1 MIRQR
6 AAARPETIRR
16 HNLNILLVELHHHGP
31 LSRAELTQN
40 LGLNRSTIGALVS
53 DLTECRLIMERVPG
67 ARSSGAGRPSH
78 VVGPRA
84 DGPYALAVDIAVR
97 HLEVAAVALGGEV
110 LARHTVEL
118 GEDPNP
124 HDAVAAVA
132 SGARAVASQLPAG
145 AWAAGVGI
153 SVAGTVRRR
162 DDRVLVAPNLHWH
175 DIDLISLLRDGL
187 ATDLPIR
194 IGNDADL
201 AVLAEHVRGVARG
214 FDDVVYL
221 LARVGVGAGLLAD
234 GVPLRGTS
242 GLAGEIGHVIVAP
255 DGPECYCGNR
265 GCFERMVGERALFA
279 LAGLPDVSDTDG
291 VTQVVEAA
299 AAGNSQARSAIRAAC
314 RWLSAGLAGLSHV
327 LNPELIVIGGS
338 LVPLV
343 DARRADLQKALDDL
357 MGAGPGESAEIRCS
371 GLGGDAPLLGAAEI
385 AFTDLLDA
393 PVDIALAH
401 GPLAHGP
408 LAHTKL
414 TTAMNG
420 QSAVTDS
427 AGATARA

>member
-6 AAARPETIRR
+6 SAARPETIRR

-53 DLTECRLIMERVPG
+53 DLTECGLIVERVPG
-67 ARSSGAGRPSH
+67 VRSSGAGRPSH

-97 HLEVAAVALGGEV
+97 HLEVAAVALGGAV
-110 LARHTVEL
+110 LARHTVEMR
-118 GEDPNP
+118 EDPNP

-132 SGARAVASQLPAG
+132 SGARAVAAQLPPG

-162 DDRVLVAPNLHWH
+162 DDRVLVAPNLRWH

-201 AVLAEHVRGVARG
+201 AVLAEHVRGAARG
-214 FDDVVYL
+214 FNDVVYL
-221 LARVGVGAGLLAD
+221 LARVGVGAGLLTD

-255 DGPECYCGNR
+255 DGPACYCGNR
-265 GCFERMVGERALFA
+265 GCFERMVGERALFT
-279 LAGLPDVSDTDG
+279 LAGLPTYRAPKVSPRWSRLRRPATPRRSRRSG
-291 VTQVVEAA
+291 PP
-299 AAGNSQARSAIRAAC
+299 AAGSAPASPDWPTCSTPNSSSSAAPSSPWSTR
-314 RWLSAGLAGLSHV
+314 
-327 LNPELIVIGGS
+327 
-338 LVPLV
+338 
-343 DARRADLQKALDDL
+343 
-357 MGAGPGESAEIRCS
+357 AGPNCKRRSM
-371 GLGGDAPLLGAAEI
+371 
-385 AFTDLLDA
+385 T
-393 PVDIALAH
+393 
-401 GPLAHGP
+401 
-408 LAHTKL
+408 
-414 TTAMNG
+414 
-420 QSAVTDS
+420 
-427 AGATARA
+427 

>member
-1 MIRQR
+1 VIRQR
-6 AAARPETIRR
+6 TAARPESIRR
-16 HNLNILLVELHHHGP
+16 HNLNILLAELHHHGP

-53 DLTECRLIMERVPG
+53 DLTECGLIMERAPG

-84 DGPYALAVDIAVR
+84 DGPYALAVDVAVR

-110 LARHTVEL
+110 LTRHTVEL
-118 GEDPNP
+118 PEDPYP
-124 HDAVAAVA
+124 DDAVAAVA
-132 SGARAVASQLPAG
+132 SGACTVASRLPSG
-145 AWAAGVGI
+145 AWVAGVGI

-175 DIDLISLLRDGL
+175 DIDLISLLRAGL

-201 AVLAEHVRGVARG
+201 AVLAEHIRGAARGV
-214 FDDVVYL
+214 DDVVYL
-221 LARVGVGAGLLAD
+221 LARVGVGAGILTD

-242 GLAGEIGHVIVAP
+242 GLAG
-255 DGPECYCGNR
+255 PECYCGNR
-265 GCFERMVGERALFA
+265 GCFELMVGERALFA
-279 LAGLPDVSDTDG
+279 MAGLPDASDAEG
-291 VTQVVEAA
+291 VRQVVSAA
-299 AAGNSQARSAIRAAC
+299 AAGDAQALAAIRQAC
-314 RWLSAGLAGLSHV
+314 RWLSAGMAGLSHV

-343 DARRADLQKALDDL
+343 DARRADLQRALDDL

-393 PVDIALAH
+393 PVETALAH
-401 GPLAHGP
+401 GPMAHSE
-408 LAHTKL
+408 L
-414 TTAMNG
+414 TTVMRA
-420 QSAVTDS
+420 QSTATGS
-427 AGATARA
+427 AGARV